1 VILAL
6 SIIIPCCLVG
16 LLVYAAMSR
25 WDLTI
30 QPDRSPGGAGS
41 GGGGYRPSR
50 PSLPRLTLRE
60 TVADWPVPQF
70 QRLHPGALIALS
82 VALAVWVIGWI
93 VVLFVGLGMLHG

>member
-16 LLVYAAMSR
+16 LLVYAAMAR
-25 WDLTI
+25 WEITI
-30 QPDRSPGGAGS
+30 QPDRSPGGAGGGS
-41 GGGGYRPSR
+41 YGGGRPR
-50 PSLPRLTLRE
+50 LPRLTLRE

-70 QRLHPGALIALS
+70 ERLPPGVL
-82 VALAVWVIGWI
+82 VAISAVLAIWVIGWI